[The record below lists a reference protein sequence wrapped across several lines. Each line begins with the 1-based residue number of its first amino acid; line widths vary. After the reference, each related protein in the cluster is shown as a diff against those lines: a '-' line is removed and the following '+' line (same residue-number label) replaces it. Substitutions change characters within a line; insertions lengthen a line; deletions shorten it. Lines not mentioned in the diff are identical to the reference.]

1 MRKLLAIVRSTLF
14 AVVLLVLTPLFA
26 MIALCV
32 SPCAPLTRYR
42 VIGGWSH
49 AVMWCVRHVLG
60 IRWRIE
66 GAENLPSQ
74 PSVILAKHLSAW
86 DTIAFQL
93 IFPPQVYI
101 YKRELFKVPFF
112 GWGLAQMPS
121 IAINRS
127 SAREALNQVV
137 KQGKQWLADGFWVVI
152 FPEGTRVAPGQK
164 KRYKIGGAW
173 LAATAGAPVVPVAH
187 TAGEFWGRNSFW
199 KRSGEVVVSVGPAID
214 TRGLSPEEVN
224 TRTEA
229 WVEGEMQTRFPH
241 LYKGKAKSAA

>member
-74 PSVILAKHLSAW
+74 SSVILAKHMSAW
-86 DTIAFQL
+86 ETIAFQL

-152 FPEGTRVAPGQK
+152 FPEGTRIAPGQSGQ
-164 KRYKIGGAW
+164 YKPGGSL
-173 LAATAGAPVVPVAH
+173 LANKAQVPAVPVAH
-187 TAGEFWGRNSFW
+187 NAGEFWARNAFI
-199 KRSGEVVVSVGPAID
+199 KYPGEIVVSIGQPILPSE
-214 TRGLSPEEVN
+214 GLSASEIN
-224 TRTEA
+224 AKAEA
-229 WVEGEMQTRFPH
+229 WIESEMQRLFPH
-241 LYKGKAKSAA
+241 HFQPK